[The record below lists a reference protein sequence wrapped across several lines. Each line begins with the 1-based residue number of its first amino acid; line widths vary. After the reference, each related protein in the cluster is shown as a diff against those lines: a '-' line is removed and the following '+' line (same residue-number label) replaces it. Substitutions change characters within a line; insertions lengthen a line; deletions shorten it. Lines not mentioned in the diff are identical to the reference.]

1 MEKILRLSFANI
13 KKHKFESVSLAVLIM
28 VCMLLIGSSLAST
41 VGIKDIFS
49 NVMEKTGSY
58 ENFILMLEK
67 NYDKEYINILR
78 DYPQIEEINTSELA
92 YSMNTNYLDKNG
104 EEKAISLGFITATNN
119 AKVESSP
126 VETTLS
132 DEELA
137 ALEHPMYMPY
147 TMHDTMGYNIGDT
160 FDVMYGTRK
169 FTYTVAGFYE
179 TLLFG
184 EVGAGL
190 KMIVSDEDYY
200 IMGSILPKYKV
211 IAYNDNKGEGGTELM
226 KSYMDKCEEY
236 SHCDV
241 NSNAFFILYKDTEYY
256 IHYSAKML
264 LSVMIAMAVVIIIS
278 VAVMIRFRI
287 AGDIEEQIVNIGVL
301 SALGYTSWEI
311 TLSYVFEYLIIA
323 AAGVLVGIG
332 GSFMLSPVL
341 LHAGELITEHR
352 GSGDTE
358 PVLIFVSGLVIFIL
372 VGVIALIR
380 ARMVRNYPPVH
391 ALRGG
396 QGDHRFGKERFPL
409 RNTKKSVHLR
419 LALKDFV
426 QNFRQNLGLTVCISI
441 SAMTVVFSFVVF
453 SFFGDGLNA
462 ICATAGQE
470 MSDLRIEMMS
480 CADTDALAEE
490 LAQFPQVRKA
500 TPTSGY
506 NVFINITEFEEIMLP
521 IVFSDFNVTEN
532 IFPIKGR
539 FPEHTNEIM
548 ITNQLAEI
556 KGVSIGDSLT
566 LEYLNVEKSYMVCGF
581 VTSCV
586 NAGVNLYIT
595 EDGIRRLIPTYRN
608 DTIELY
614 LQEGTD
620 IDAFRSELTEKYG
633 RSLSDA
639 ADNSVS
645 GTYEERI
652 RAEAEKQIAELMA
665 NYGVTRIEYSIKSGD
680 TVISGS
686 SSGFMISAI
695 TNTKEIIE
703 TQLTGVVA
711 AICIATGIFMALS
724 AAVVMVILFILM
736 KSVIRRGR
744 REFGIMKG
752 LGYTSREIM
761 FRLAFRIVPSAA
773 ISVIIGTAV
782 GISVTGLLTSFIG
795 YVRVDMP
802 KVILLDIIMLIFC
815 FVCAFI
821 GARQIK
827 TISVYELMTE

>member
-28 VCMLLIGSSLAST
+28 VCMLLIGSSLASA

-67 NYDKEYINILR
+67 NYDKEYINILK

-104 EEKAISLGFITATNN
+104 EEQAISLGFITASNN
-119 AKVESSP
+119 ARVESSP
-126 VETTLS
+126 IETTLS
-132 DEELA
+132 DDELA

-160 FDVMYGTRK
+160 FDVIYGTRK
-169 FTYTVAGFYE
+169 FSYTVAGFYE
-179 TLLFG
+179 TLLLG
-184 EVGAGL
+184 EVGTGL
-190 KMIVSDEDYY
+190 KMIVSEEDYY

-211 IAYNDNKGEGGTELM
+211 IVYNDNKGEGGPELM

-241 NSNAFFILYKDTEYY
+241 NSNAHYYLYEDTRDYIFFYAETILN
-256 IHYSAKML
+256 I
-264 LSVMIAMAVVIIIS
+264 MIAMAAVIIIS

-301 SALGYTSWEI
+301 GALGYTSWEI
-311 TLSYVFEYLIIA
+311 TLSYVYEYLIIA

-358 PVLIFVSGLVIFIL
+358 PVFIFVSGLVILIL
-372 VGVIALIR
+372 VGIIALIR
-380 ARMVRNYPPVH
+380 AGMVKNYPPVH

-396 QGDHRFGKERFPL
+396 QGDHRFGKNHFPL

-453 SFFGDGLNA
+453 NFFNDGLNA

-490 LAQFPQVRKA
+490 LTQFPQVRKA

-506 NVFINITEFEEIMLP
+506 NVFIKITEFEEIMIP

-539 FPEHTNEIM
+539 FPEHANEIM
-548 ITNQLAEI
+548 ITNQLAEV

-595 EDGIRRLIPTYRN
+595 EDGISRLIPTYRN

-614 LQEGTD
+614 LHEGED
-620 IDAFRSELTEKYG
+620 IDAFRNELTEKYG

-639 ADNSVS
+639 AEISVS

-665 NYGVTRIEYSIKSGD
+665 NYGVTHIEYSIQSGN

-711 AICIATGIFMALS
+711 AIRIATGIFMALS
-724 AAVVMVILFILM
+724 AVVVMIILFIIM
-736 KSVIRRGR
+736 ESAIRRGR
-744 REFGIMKG
+744 REFGILKG
-752 LGYTSREIM
+752 MGYTSRELM
-761 FRLAFRIVPSAA
+761 FRLAFRIAPSAA

-782 GISVTGLLTSFIG
+782 GILITEPLTSFIG

-815 FVCAFI
+815 FACAFI
-821 GARQIK
+821 GARKIK